1 MPPNASDL
9 ILSDRMK
16 NTISELKAKY
26 DYVILDTPPILLISD
41 ALVLMEHV
49 DTALLVTNVAKSS
62 RRGVQHLEDLLEQN
76 NLKHASFVLNGV
88 RTKRWAYYY
97 NRYASRYGYATY
109 GAEYGY
115 GYGGSDRYKDQ
126 SASG

>member
-1 MPPNASDL
+1 
-9 ILSDRMK
+9 
-16 NTISELKAKY
+16 
-26 DYVILDTPPILLISD
+26 
-41 ALVLMEHV
+41 MEHV

-97 NRYASRYGYATY
+97 NRYASNTATPRTAPNTAMATGTGQRPLQGPRHERLRPF
-109 GAEYGY
+109 GATHTTV
-115 GYGGSDRYKDQ
+115 
-126 SASG
+126 SANRTGQPDLVEARP